1 MKHRLIK
8 AAFILALTATGMGI
22 VYASAIAEIILG

>member
-8 AAFILALTATGMGI
+8 AAFILVLTGTGMGI